1 MSISGTYDLKTV
13 LSKMGITK
21 VFSNEAELSGI
32 TEKEPLMLSK
42 GLHKAVLTVDEKGT
56 EAAGTTVLEAIPM
69 SMPPVVDFSS
79 PFLVIIYD
87 RNTKSPLFVGK
98 VVDPTQK

>member
-1 MSISGTYDLKTV
+1 M
-13 LSKMGITK
+13 
-21 VFSNEAELSGI
+21 
-32 TEKEPLMLSK
+32 
-42 GLHKAVLTVDEKGT
+42 LTVDEKGT

>member
-1 MSISGTYDLKTV
+1 MRHSMCETPLFPNPRDRSASLRLPKMSISGTYDLKTV

-42 GLHKAVLTVDEKGT
+42 VSCPWCPWAVSLLGLG
-56 EAAGTTVLEAIPM
+56 AASQRG
-69 SMPPVVDFSS
+69 
-79 PFLVIIYD
+79 
-87 RNTKSPLFVGK
+87 
-98 VVDPTQK
+98 